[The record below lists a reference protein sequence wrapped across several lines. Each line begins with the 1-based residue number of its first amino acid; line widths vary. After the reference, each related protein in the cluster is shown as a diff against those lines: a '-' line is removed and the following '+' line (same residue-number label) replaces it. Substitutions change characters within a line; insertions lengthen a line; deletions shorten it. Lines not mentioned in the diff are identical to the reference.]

1 MLHMMHA
8 RLFRVKQSM
17 CAVLERF
24 LGRKASPDEMPGI
37 AMTFGARMML
47 PADLMVF
54 QCAQNDRRNHGGS
67 NRRTIGP
74 AQCPSLKFLNPLNRL
89 AQGPCGA

>member
-17 CAVLERF
+17 GAVLDGF

-37 AMTFGARMML
+37 AMTFGARMVVPGGVMMSGG
-47 PADLMVF
+47 DLMVF
-54 QCAQNDRRNHGGS
+54 QCAQNDRRSHGG
-67 NRRTIGP
+67 
-74 AQCPSLKFLNPLNRL
+74 
-89 AQGPCGA
+89 